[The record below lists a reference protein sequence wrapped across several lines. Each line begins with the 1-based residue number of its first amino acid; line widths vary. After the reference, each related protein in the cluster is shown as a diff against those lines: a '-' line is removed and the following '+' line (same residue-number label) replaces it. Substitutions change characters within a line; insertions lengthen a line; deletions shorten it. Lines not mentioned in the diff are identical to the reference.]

1 MLASWYARFMMTAP
15 VRRVMSLRRRLFDWL
30 HGTPTQVLEVIN
42 VSFLLSWALA
52 LWDDR
57 LIGLPM
63 YIGLASIA
71 THPWANEAMSI
82 VFAVAATFAISGW
95 LHKGCRADALS
106 GFALQIG
113 AVMWAAVSLNYWA
126 SYPPINTG
134 QLTYGV
140 TSLFCWISGSYL
152 WERGREGRGDNE

>member
-1 MLASWYARFMMTAP
+1 MLRAYATFLASAP
-15 VRRVMSLRRRLFDWL
+15 VRRLICLRSRFYDWL
-30 HGTPTQVLEVIN
+30 FGTPTQVLEVIN
-42 VSFLLSWALA
+42 VSFLVSWAIA

-63 YIGLASIA
+63 YVGVARIA
-71 THPWANEAMSI
+71 THTWANEALSMVFLLAA
-82 VFAVAATFAISGW
+82 VFAVAGW
-95 LHKGCRADALS
+95 VHKGCRSDALS

-134 QLTYGV
+134 QLTYGF
-140 TSLFCWISGSYL
+140 TGLFCWISGSYL